1 MEVAGII
8 NGNEFWVSFSEGFP
22 SMGVWVI
29 ICGVGVLHCRGERKA
44 GSIVVDDVAILH
56 TPFLIIQFD
65 VEEFPH
71 TNEADRKDCARLY
84 LAALKGSWESVEKM
98 SKVQREITITKETT
112 LHIAAGA
119 NKEEFVKQLLIKMK
133 DDKLKALNTK
143 GNTALCYA
151 AATGNV
157 NIAELM
163 LNQSKDLANV
173 GSVKPL
179 FIAAFSGHADMV
191 NFLSPRTN
199 ITEWDITEQVELFV
213 TYASV
218 GMYEQALHMLKKN
231 PSLATRKNNQD
242 KTALHVLALK
252 PSAFVSGSQPGI
264 LRRWIN
270 SCELF

>member
-1 MEVAGII
+1 
-8 NGNEFWVSFSEGFP
+8 
-22 SMGVWVI
+22 
-29 ICGVGVLHCRGERKA
+29 
-44 GSIVVDDVAILH
+44 
-56 TPFLIIQFD
+56 
-65 VEEFPH
+65 
-71 TNEADRKDCARLY
+71 
-84 LAALKGSWESVEKM
+84 
-98 SKVQREITITKETT
+98 
-112 LHIAAGA
+112 
-119 NKEEFVKQLLIKMK
+119 MK
-133 DDKLKALNTK
+133 DDNLQALNTK
-143 GNTALCYA
+143 LEALNAKGNTSLCYA
-151 AATGNV
+151 AAAGNV

-163 LNQSKDLANV
+163 LKLNTDLANV
-173 GSVKPL
+173 GRVKPV
-179 FIAAFSGHADMV
+179 FMAALLGHADMV

-199 ITEWDITEQVELFV
+199 ITEWEITEQVDLFV